1 MMVWRRWQEPDTLL
15 GMRESARVVE
25 SELDM
30 QRRGR
35 LASPALSRLGEL
47 MRWLGP
53 SPRSMGPP
61 MRSIDRELEE
71 LFPSRR

>member
-1 MMVWRRWQEPDTLL
+1 MTMWRRWQETDTLL
-15 GMRESARVVE
+15 GTRESARVVE
-25 SELDM
+25 PELDM

-35 LASPALSRLGEL
+35 WAPPALSRLGEL

-53 SPRSMGPP
+53 SPGWMGPP
-61 MRSIDRELEE
+61 MRSIDREFEE